1 MTALE
6 LRTNLKRLIDKTE
19 DTSLLEWLQELL
31 AAPDQGKAMAED
43 MLRVARLSD
52 EDIAT
57 GRTHSIEEVKQWMTE
72 QKRKG

>member
-43 MLRVARLSD
+43 MLRVAGLSD
-52 EDIAT
+52 EDIAA
-57 GRTHSIEEVKQWMTE
+57 GRTHTIEEVKQWMTE

>member
-31 AAPDQGKAMAED
+31 SAPDQGKAMADE

-57 GRTHSIEEVKQWMTE
+57 GRTYTIDDVKKWMDE
-72 QKRKG
+72 RKEKA